1 VFANVQTLKQN
12 NYHMLND
19 FDLSNFKKSIFWQK
33 DKNQNKYLNTF
44 VISIKKDFI
53 LSFPIDKLL
62 DIGQKTI
69 KIVR

>member
-19 FDLSNFKKSIFWQK
+19 FDLSNFKKSIFRQK

-44 VISIKKDFI
+44 VISIKKEFI

>member
-1 VFANVQTLKQN
+1 MFANVQTLKQN

>member
-1 VFANVQTLKQN
+1 
-12 NYHMLND
+12 MLND